1 MNNDIDNA
9 LTDLRLSAARYARTQ
24 RYYDGDHDLAFATEK
39 FENTFGTL
47 FREFALNL
55 CPVVCDAVRDKLK
68 VVGFSADNLPRD
80 RVTEVRGA
88 RGTNSANSINSATRS
103 IWHANR
109 MAVRSGEVH
118 KDALKNGDA
127 YVIVWPDA
135 AGAPRIFPQ
144 RASAISVA
152 YDEDSPGVITYA
164 AKCWRDADKF
174 VRLNLFYPDRIEK
187 YISRDKS
194 EGSLPDAGDFIPV
207 GGVSPTGSA
216 SAGSPDSGDT
226 SHFGV
231 VPNPYEVV
239 PVFHFA
245 NNAGIGER
253 GRSELDAAI
262 PIQDGLN
269 KAVLDMLVAM
279 EFTAFRQRWA
289 TGIEIDYDDEGK
301 AKLPFKAAVDQLWIA
316 DSADAKF
323 GDFAAGELEQ
333 FLKVKDGFRID
344 IASVTGTPLHYLL
357 QTAGD
362 LPSGE
367 SLKRSETRFVAKVR
381 DRQASFGQVWAD
393 VMEFALRIEGRQAV
407 SLITEWEDPSPISER
422 DMLENILLKKQI
434 GLPQEQALIE
444 AGYGK
449 ADAEEMK

>member
-1 MNNDIDNA
+1 MNNDIEKA
-9 LTDLRLSAARYARTQ
+9 ITDLRLSSTRYAKTE

-55 CPVVCDAVRDKLK
+55 CPVVCDAVRDKLQ
-68 VVGFSADNLPRD
+68 VVGFSVDICRNAGSLP
-80 RVTEVRGA
+80 A
-88 RGTNSANSINSATRS
+88 RRNSQETQAGSLRS
-103 IWHANR
+103 DARRIWHANR

-118 KDALKNGDA
+118 KEALKNGDA

-135 AGAPRIFPQ
+135 SGTPTIFPQ
-144 RASAISVA
+144 RAANVSVA
-152 YDEDSPGVITYA
+152 YDEDSPGLVTHA

-174 VRLNLFYPDRIEK
+174 VRLNLFYADRIEK
-187 YISRDKS
+187 YISREKS
-194 EGSLPDAGDFIPV
+194 EGSLPEAGDFVAV
-207 GGVSPTGSA
+207 GGVRPAGSV
-216 SAGSPDSGDT
+216 SAGSQHSD
-226 SHFGV
+226 V
-231 VPNPYEVV
+231 VANPYGFV

-245 NNAGIGER
+245 NNAGIGEP

-289 TGIEIDYDDEGK
+289 TGIEIDHDDEGNVK
-301 AKLPFKAAVDQLWIA
+301 APFKAAVDQLWIA
-316 DSADAKF
+316 DSSDAKF
-323 GDFAAGELEQ
+323 GDFAAGDLEQ
-333 FLKVKDGFRID
+333 FLKVKDGFRVD

-357 QTAGD
+357 QTTGD

-367 SLKRSETRFVAKVR
+367 SLKRSETRFIAKVR
-381 DRQASFGQVWAD
+381 DRQVSFGQVWAD
-393 VMEFALRIEGRQAV
+393 VMEFALRIQGHRDV

-422 DMLENILLKKQI
+422 DKLENILLKKQI

-444 AGYGK
+444 AGYGEADVK
-449 ADAEEMK
+449 AIAKGSGVE